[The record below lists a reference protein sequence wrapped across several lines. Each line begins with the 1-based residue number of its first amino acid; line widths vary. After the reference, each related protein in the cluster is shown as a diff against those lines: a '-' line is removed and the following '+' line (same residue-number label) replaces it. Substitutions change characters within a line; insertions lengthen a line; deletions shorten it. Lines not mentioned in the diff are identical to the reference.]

1 MSGKVETF
9 KCIQPCSNCP
19 YRKDA
24 PLRLWAVEEYIKL
37 LNLENDYMGANYGC
51 HKGNGSVCVGWLI
64 KQDENNF
71 PSIMLRLS
79 LSKNNVTRD
88 YLDSLNSPSPL
99 YSTVREM
106 AEANYPEIFKISK

>member
-1 MSGKVETF
+1 MCGKVETY
-9 KCIQPCSNCP
+9 KCTQPCGNCP

-37 LNLENDYMGANYGC
+37 LEMENDYMGANYAC
-51 HKGNGSVCVGWLI
+51 HKANGSVCVGWLM
-64 KQDENNF
+64 KQDENRF

-79 LSKNNVTRD
+79 LSKNNVTRQ

-99 YSTVREM
+99 YATVQEM
-106 AEANYPEIFKISK
+106 AEANYPEVFKK